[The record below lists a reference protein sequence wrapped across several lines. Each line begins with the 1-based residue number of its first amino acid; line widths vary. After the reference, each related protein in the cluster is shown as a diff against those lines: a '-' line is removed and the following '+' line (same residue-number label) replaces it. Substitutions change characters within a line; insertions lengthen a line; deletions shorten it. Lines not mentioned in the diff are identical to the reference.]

1 VDLRLKSSKASDAGL
16 AFLFWS
22 LLACIG
28 FAAVLVGAIFLLSD
42 RARED
47 NAWMRRS
54 LAIRDQANQAL
65 ILAQKVET
73 SQRGYLLTGREA
85 YLAPYSGAAAALP
98 ATLDQLSSLVIDD
111 PSQRKNVDR
120 LRQVSLEKLVEL
132 QSTIDAKKV
141 GNSDLALSIVNNDF
155 GLRMMDE
162 IGALVGGIQSEEDRG
177 ATARRKSYEGLSS
190 LVEIGS
196 ALAFAA
202 LVGIGII
209 FSVLTRRSFRE
220 ITSTSDRL
228 ATTNEALINQIAERE
243 KVESQ
248 LRQSQ
253 KMEAIGQLTG
263 GIAHDFNNMLAVI
276 AGNLDILQRRL
287 DRGDTN
293 LTRFV
298 DSAVQGA
305 RRAASLTQRLLAFSR
320 QQALSPEFVE
330 PNRMIAGMSDLLRS
344 TLGEHIRIETVL
356 AAGVWTTK
364 VDAHQL
370 ENAILNIALNARDAM
385 PDGGK
390 LTIET
395 ANTYLDEAYCRKHEE
410 LESGQ
415 YVLIA
420 ISDTGVGMR
429 PDVVARAFDPF
440 FTTKSPG
447 VGTGLGLSQVFGF
460 IKQSKGHVN
469 LYSEVGDG
477 TSAKIYLPRFVETI
491 RDAKPQPA
499 GELPRGSANERILI
513 VEDDPSVREIAA
525 EAVRELG
532 YTVFERDSASEALR
546 ILEVEDIHLLM
557 TDIVMPEVNGKKL
570 ADEAVRRR
578 SNLKV
583 LFMTGYTRNA
593 VVHGGMVDPGVQL
606 IGKPFTLDQ
615 IAAKIRETLAEKP

>member
-1 VDLRLKSSKASDAGL
+1 
-16 AFLFWS
+16 
-22 LLACIG
+22 
-28 FAAVLVGAIFLLSD
+28 
-42 RARED
+42 
-47 NAWMRRS
+47 
-54 LAIRDQANQAL
+54 
-65 ILAQKVET
+65 
-73 SQRGYLLTGREA
+73 
-85 YLAPYSGAAAALP
+85 
-98 ATLDQLSSLVIDD
+98 
-111 PSQRKNVDR
+111 
-120 LRQVSLEKLVEL
+120 
-132 QSTIDAKKV
+132 
-141 GNSDLALSIVNNDF
+141 
-155 GLRMMDE
+155 
-162 IGALVGGIQSEEDRG
+162 
-177 ATARRKSYEGLSS
+177 
-190 LVEIGS
+190 
-196 ALAFAA
+196 
-202 LVGIGII
+202 
-209 FSVLTRRSFRE
+209 
-220 ITSTSDRL
+220 
-228 ATTNEALINQIAERE
+228 
-243 KVESQ
+243 
-248 LRQSQ
+248 
-253 KMEAIGQLTG
+253 
-263 GIAHDFNNMLAVI
+263 
-276 AGNLDILQRRL
+276 
-287 DRGDTN
+287 
-293 LTRFV
+293 
-298 DSAVQGA
+298 
-305 RRAASLTQRLLAFSR
+305 
-320 QQALSPEFVE
+320 
-330 PNRMIAGMSDLLRS
+330 MIAGMSDLLRS

-469 LYSEVGDG
+469 LYSEVGAG

-499 GELPRGSANERILI
+499 GELPRGSADERILI

-532 YTVFERDSASEALR
+532 YTVFESDSASEALR

-557 TDIVMPEVNGKKL
+557 TDIVMPEVNGKRL

>member
-1 VDLRLKSSKASDAGL
+1 VDLRLRPSKASDTGL

-42 RARED
+42 RARQD
-47 NAWMRRS
+47 NAWIRRS
-54 LAIRDQANQAL
+54 LAIRDQANQAV
-65 ILAQKVET
+65 ILAQRAET
-73 SQRGYLLTGREA
+73 SQRGYLLTGRDA

-98 ATLDQLSSLVIDD
+98 ATLDQLTAHVIDD
-111 PSQRKNVDR
+111 PSQRETVDR
-120 LRQVSLEKLVEL
+120 LRQVSVEKLAEL
-132 QSTIDAKKV
+132 QSTIDAKKA
-141 GNSDLALSIVNNDF
+141 GNSDLALSIVKNDF
-155 GLRMMDE
+155 GLHMMNE
-162 IGALVGGIQSEEDRG
+162 IGALVGDIQSEEDRDG
-177 ATARRKSYEGLSS
+177 TTRRKSYERLSS

-202 LVGIGII
+202 LIAIGVL

-220 ITSTSDRL
+220 ITTTSDRL
-228 ATTNEALINQIAERE
+228 ATTNEALINQIVERE

-276 AGNLDILQRRL
+276 AGNLDILHRRL
-287 DRGDTN
+287 DRGETN

-298 DSAVQGA
+298 DSAMQGA
-305 RRAASLTQRLLAFSR
+305 QRAAALTQRLLAFSR

-330 PNRMIAGMSDLLRS
+330 PNRMIASMSDLLRS

-356 AAGVWTTK
+356 AAGLWTTK
-364 VDAHQL
+364 VDPHQL

-395 ANTYLDEAYCRKHEE
+395 ANAYLDEAYCRMHEE
-410 LESGQ
+410 VKPGQ
-415 YVLIA
+415 YILIA
-420 ISDTGVGMR
+420 ISDTGVGM
-429 PDVVARAFDPF
+429 PPHVAARAFDPF
-440 FTTKSPG
+440 FTTKPAG
-447 VGTGLGLSQVFGF
+447 EGTGLGLSQAFGF
-460 IKQSKGHVN
+460 IKQSKGHIN
-469 LYSEVGDG
+469 LYSEVGAG
-477 TSAKIYLPRFVETI
+477 TSAKIYLPRLVETV
-491 RDAKPQPA
+491 RDAKPQSVPK
-499 GELPRGSANERILI
+499 LPRGSTEERILI
-513 VEDDPSVREIAA
+513 VEDDTSVRQIAA

-532 YTVFERDSASEALR
+532 YAVFESDSATEALK

-578 SNLKV
+578 PNLKV

-593 VVHGGMVDPGVQL
+593 VVHGGMVDPGVHL

>member
-1 VDLRLKSSKASDAGL
+1 MDLRLKSSKASDAGL